1 MRNKILED
9 IHMTPLQEKE
19 LEILNQIIVILERH
33 HLRYYAVGGTC
44 IGAVRHHGFIPWDDD
59 IDIAMPREDYEL
71 FRTQFY
77 RELPEKYQKLDCDN
91 SVSST
96 HLYMKIYDSTTT
108 FIEEHIKTQPD
119 CYTGVFVDI
128 MVLDGLPKTGF
139 QKVIKKS
146 QWMLRMNHLV
156 RKMPSDYRQQRGTIK
171 YLIRKCLSVCFR
183 YNYFSDK
190 WRQLLERYPYDQSS
204 LIYFGYQTQTK
215 NHGPLPHSFFASYQ
229 SVPFEDIEIR
239 VPENY
244 DGYLTDRYGDYMPP
258 PPPEK
263 RNSGHIAYILD
274 LGTPCSFYK
283 EQQMK

>member
-1 MRNKILED
+1 
-9 IHMTPLQEKE
+9 MTEVQEKE
-19 LEILNQIIVILERH
+19 LEVLKECIKNIEKH
-33 HLRYYAVGGTC
+33 DLRYFAVGGTC
-44 IGAVRHHGFIPWDDD
+44 LGAIRHHGFIPWDDD

-91 SVSST
+91 SESNT
-96 HLYMKIYDSTTT
+96 FLFAKIHDSTTT
-108 FIEEHIKTQPD
+108 FVESYAKDSPD
-119 CYTGVFVDI
+119 RYTGVFVDI
-128 MVLDGLPKTGF
+128 VPLDGLPEVAYE
-139 QKVIKKS
+139 KVIKKS
-146 QWMLRMNHLV
+146 ERLRRLNKWT
-156 RKMPSDYRQQRGTIK
+156 RKVPAGYRKQYGVLK
-171 YLIRKCLSVCFR
+171 YVFRIFLSVIFP
-183 YNYFSDK
+183 YNYFSDR
-190 WRQLLERYPYDQSS
+190 WRKYLQKYNFDDSS
-204 LIYFGYQTQTK
+204 LIYFGYQPQTK

-244 DGYLTDRYGDYMPP
+244 DGYLTDRYGDYMTP